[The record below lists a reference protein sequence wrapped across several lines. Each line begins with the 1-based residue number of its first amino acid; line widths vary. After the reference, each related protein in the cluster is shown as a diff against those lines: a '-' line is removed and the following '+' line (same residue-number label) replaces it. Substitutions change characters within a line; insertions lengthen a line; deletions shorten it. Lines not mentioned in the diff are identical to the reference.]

1 MISNEGA
8 VKSILGKRP
17 GAEKARVLKNSYM
30 RHNMFSLLNMP
41 EENIASLLRSQLG
54 VIHSEDLLVEALR
67 DLVKDEI
74 KRYVR
79 QKLDENPE
87 LKQEIKQAVGEFI
100 SAKMNET
107 YALLK
112 LTKCGAELGLTM
124 IPKDLREKVGKDIAS
139 LLEKEVSQV
148 IEKM

>member
-1 MISNEGA
+1 LAGRRQRKNA
-8 VKSILGKRP
+8 KSMKD
-17 GAEKARVLKNSYM
+17 SYM
-30 RHNMFSLLNMP
+30 RRYVFSSVDKN
-41 EENIASLLRSQLG
+41 EDSITSIVKGQFG
-54 VIHSEDLLVEALR
+54 VFHSEDLVVEALR
-67 DLVKDEI
+67 DMIKDEI

-79 QKLDENPE
+79 QKIDENPE
-87 LKQEIKQAVGEFI
+87 LKREMKQAIGEFV

-124 IPKDLREKVGKDIAS
+124 IPKDLREKLGKDIAS
-139 LLEKEVSQV
+139 LLEKEVTQV

>member
-1 MISNEGA
+1 VILTEGELRSMWC
-8 VKSILGKRP
+8 KHRGTERT
-17 GAEKARVLKNSYM
+17 RVLKNSYM

-112 LTKCGAELGLTM
+112 LTKCGAELGLSM
-124 IPKDLREKVGKDIAS
+124 IPKDLREKLGKDIAS

>member
-1 MISNEGA
+1 
-8 VKSILGKRP
+8 
-17 GAEKARVLKNSYM
+17 
-30 RHNMFSLLNMP
+30 MFSLLNMP

-112 LTKCGAELGLTM
+112 LTKCGAELGLGM
-124 IPKDLREKVGKDIAS
+124 IPKDLREKLGKDIAS